1 MDFSSSTSSV
11 PYESTVAHTMSVA
24 DHINSQRTFLLN
36 PVTPDI
42 SPPKQMTDGGLT
54 MKSKDIS
61 VRDSS
66 NNSG

>member
-11 PYESTVAHTMSVA
+11 PYESVA
-24 DHINSQRTFLLN
+24 DHINSQHAFLFN

-61 VRDSS
+61 VRDFT
-66 NNSG
+66 